1 MVDIMENILDK
12 TILELAHEKK
22 LGVRVTNCLYSLKY
36 SNNVTLR
43 DVVRM
48 SKSNLM
54 KIRNFGESSLL
65 ELSEYLKNNGLWIGM
80 TDEEI
85 NDYDERMG
93 ELIREADLNKIN
105 WDRVLCEAAI
115 SIAPHMIGIG
125 IAIQD
130 FKECAFDCVSY
141 AKQLV
146 ARLREEIMKKEEGN
160 HA

>member
-1 MVDIMENILDK
+1 MENILDK
-12 TILELAHEKK
+12 TILELAHEKQ
-22 LGVRVTNCLYSLKY
+22 LGVRVTNCLYCLKY

-48 SKSNLM
+48 SKINLM

-65 ELSEYLKNNGLWIGM
+65 ELSEYLKKNGQWIGM

-93 ELIREADLNKIN
+93 KLIHKEDLSRIN
-105 WDRVLCEAAI
+105 WDRLLCDAAI

-125 IAIQD
+125 IQD
-130 FKECAFDCVSY
+130 FKECAFHSVSY
-141 AKQLV
+141 ANHLV
-146 ARLREEIMKKEEGN
+146 SRLRDEIIKKEEGN